1 MPGRTE
7 REAEQAFLDPLIK
20 ALSCIARAK
29 FRTFQKNGSK
39 LLFLEG
45 VELKGAWNLTLEVTH
60 YYRLLS
66 NASAPAAE
74 RYRVSTLSYYY
85 TFFEELE
92 APELISYQWHPEG
105 NSDFLGPH
113 LHIGSGAGVPPW
125 LAKCHLPSGR
135 VSFEQIVLL
144 AIEGFGVKPLRADY
158 REVLQASHDRF
169 TRYRTQPGDGF
180 A

>member
-7 REAEQAFLDPLIK
+7 REAEQAFLAPLAK

-29 FRTFQKNGSK
+29 FQTIQKNGSK
-39 LLFLEG
+39 FLLLEG

-60 YYRLLS
+60 FYRLLS
-66 NASAPAAE
+66 NADASTSE
-74 RYRVSTLSYYY
+74 RYRVSTLSYFY
-85 TFFEELE
+85 TFLEEPG
-92 APELISYQWHPEG
+92 APEVVSYQWHPAG
-105 NSDFLGPH
+105 NSEFLGPH

-125 LAKCHLPSGR
+125 LSKCHLPSGR

-144 AIEGFGVKPLRADY
+144 AIEGFGVKPLRSDY